1 MGGYHQVPSTTHLDS
16 LLVCKARG
24 MALRQVV
31 LLLPCAVL
39 HQSHPAPGIK
49 FAEVPY
55 IVTLYRKYTKSLTLE
70 RKYSA

>member
-1 MGGYHQVPSTTHLDS
+1 MGGYRQVPSTTHVDS

-39 HQSHPAPGIK
+39 QQSHPAPGNK
-49 FAEVPY
+49 FAHVPY
-55 IVTLYRKYTKSLTLE
+55 IVTL
-70 RKYSA
+70 